1 MNKIVLIFLII
12 AGSLGGLYFFNKSA
26 SKSSL
31 QNSNIISV
39 SPTSV
44 VTLPPTQ
51 IQKVDYQAGFAIF
64 TNGLFRIFTAV
75 MYHNRSAD
83 VYIEAKNPNI
93 IQVKKKDVTW
103 GYFFDTLPFKL
114 TKDCLTT
121 GTKETFCTSD
131 KAQLSF
137 YLNGIKTDNLL
148 DLEIKRGDR
157 ALITYGHNTSEE
169 IQKQMQKAPSPTY

>member
-1 MNKIVLIFLII
+1 MNKILLSVLVI
-12 AGSLGGLYFFNKSA
+12 AVIGAGGFYLL
-26 SKSSL
+26 SKSSSNQTP
-31 QNSNIISV
+31 QNLTNSSIVPTIIIV
-39 SPTSV
+39 SPAAE
-44 VTLPPTQ
+44 
-51 IQKVDYQAGFAIF
+51 KVDYQAGFAIF
-64 TNGLFRIFTAV
+64 TNGLFRIFTAG

-93 IQVKKKDVTW
+93 IQVKKKGVTW

-131 KAQLSF
+131 NAQLSF
-137 YLNGIKTDNLL
+137 YLNGGKTDNLL

-157 ALITYGHNTSEE
+157 ALITYGNNTFAE
-169 IQKQMQKAPSPTY
+169 IQKQMQKVPSPTY